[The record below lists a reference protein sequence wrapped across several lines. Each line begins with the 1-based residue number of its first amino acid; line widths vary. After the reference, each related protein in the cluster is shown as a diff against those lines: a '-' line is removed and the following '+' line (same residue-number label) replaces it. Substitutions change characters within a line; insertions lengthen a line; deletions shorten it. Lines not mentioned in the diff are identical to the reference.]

1 MKPKKILVLMSLFLV
16 LLTCCSLT
24 SFAAAKKVTAVKL
37 DKKKATLYE
46 GETLKLSATV
56 KPKTASKKVV
66 WKSTNTKVATV
77 SKGKVKAL
85 KAGKTT
91 IVCSSKKYP
100 NKKATC
106 KITVKKKPQKQKI
119 VKVSKITISKSKLK
133 LQEGETA
140 ELTAKV
146 KPAGAAYPDVK
157 WLSSKESVATVEDGK
172 ITAVSAGKAT
182 ITCKSVK
189 YPKIKAKCTVT
200 VEAAPTDPEELED
213 AKRILSKTGKPLN
226 MRRNGYYVSSQTDSS
241 GATIF
246 SLGFSANGVV
256 SNIRVYSGYQML
268 AYSACNPWG
277 TPVVTCS
284 TDTSA
289 DLRDSVMDGSYN
301 FKKDPSNLLVIW
313 GSWSPDTSKADFQKM
328 INGKVSDEVF
338 KSVIDT
344 DFNTYTFSAS
354 GGGSTVIIY
363 GKNKNGELVGKFA
376 GVISYNMASNALYF
390 RVKGINKEYPEYY
403 GENFYEE
410 VYW

>member
-1 MKPKKILVLMSLFLV
+1 MKPKKILVLLSMFLV

-24 SFAAAKKVTAVKL
+24 AFAATKKVSSVKL
-37 DKKKATLYE
+37 NKKNATLTE
-46 GETLKLSATV
+46 GETLKLSATI

-91 IVCSSKKYP
+91 IICYSKKYP

-106 KITVKKKPQKQKI
+106 KITVKKKAQKI
-119 VKVSKITISKSKLK
+119 VKVSKISIGKSKLK

-146 KPAGAAYPDVK
+146 KPAGATYPDVK

-200 VEAAPTDPEELED
+200 VEAAPTDPEELDD

-226 MRRNGYYVSSQTDSS
+226 MRRNGNNVSYQTDSS
-241 GATIF
+241 GATVF
-246 SLGFSANGVV
+246 SLGYSANGVL
-256 SNIRVYSGYQML
+256 SNIKVYSGYQML
-268 AYSACNPWG
+268 AYTACNPWG
-277 TPVVTCS
+277 SPAVTCS

-289 DLRDSVMDGSYN
+289 DLRDSVMNGSYN

-344 DFNTYTFSAS
+344 DSNTYWFSAS

-363 GKNKNGELVGKFA
+363 GKNKKGELVGKFA
-376 GVISYNMASNALYF
+376 GVVSYNMTSNALYF